1 MATGEWRLNCY
12 LFIIGDCIIVLLD
25 ADVLLNDF
33 NSSDMLS
40 CYSNVELQRASF
52 FQSILRHY
60 RLSFGAANTTRVSH
74 DVIY

>member
-1 MATGEWRLNCY
+1 MAIGEWRLNCY

-52 FQSILRHY
+52 FKVYYGIIDFHLAQQIQH
-60 RLSFGAANTTRVSH
+60 VSAMM
-74 DVIY
+74 